1 MFKKLLWILFIIILL
16 FGAGLSGVYFW
27 YRSGGLQTAVVKQ
40 LDEKVK
46 QSLVGNNTATTTVE
60 PNVLQEILGF
70 NSPKTYLL
78 LFLNNT
84 ELRPGGGFIGVYAVV
99 RVDKGKPEILKVE
112 GSEILD
118 NYAPRDFVST
128 PPAPLAKYIA
138 SQRWEFRDSNWWP
151 DFASSSAKTL
161 ELYKKE
167 NGLSADK
174 IDAVIGFTPTVIE
187 EALKI
192 IGPIKY
198 QGEEFNSKNF
208 TAKLE
213 YEVEYGYKDKGLSFN
228 NRKDILDG
236 LTKTLVK
243 HLAIDIFLHWSDY
256 TKLTERMI
264 KEKHLMAFTTDG
276 SAQSI
281 IESKNL
287 AGKVKNV
294 TGDYILWVDANLGAW
309 KTDASLK
316 RELSYSFVSVGSGK
330 YLATLKM
337 KYIHQGWFDWRT
349 SRYRTYTRVY
359 LPLDSEFV
367 GVKGSL
373 ERDRSAIPGKVD
385 QGLEHNKKWFG
396 TFTAV
401 EPQTTGELVWQ
412 FYLSPSVVK
421 QIEAGAYT
429 LFVQKQLG
437 TIDHSLTLG
446 LNFGKSIV
454 YASPGEPTIKHGDTI
469 YDYSTDLREDREFQV
484 KFR

>member
-1 MFKKLLWILFIIILL
+1 MIIIVLL
-16 FGAGLSGVYFW
+16 FGAGLAGVYFW
-27 YRSGGLQTAVVKQ
+27 YRSGGLQTTVVNQ
-40 LDEKVK
+40 LNKKVK
-46 QSLVGNNTATTTVE
+46 QSLINDKTAITAIE
-60 PNVLQEILGF
+60 PNVLQEVLGF
-70 NSPKTYLL
+70 KSPKTYLL

-99 RVDKGKPEILKVE
+99 RVDKGKPETLKVE

-118 NYAPRDFVST
+118 NYAPRDFVSI
-128 PPAPLAKYIA
+128 PPAPLTKYLA
-138 SQRWEFRDSNWWP
+138 SQRWEFRDSNWYP
-151 DFASSSAKTL
+151 DFASSSVKAL
-161 ELYKKE
+161 ELYKQE
-167 NGLSADK
+167 NGLLADK

-228 NRKDILDG
+228 DRKNILEG

-243 HLAIDIFLHWSDY
+243 HLAVDIFLHWSDY
-256 TKLTERMI
+256 SKLTERMS
-264 KEKHLMAFTTDG
+264 KEKHIMAYTTNAQ
-276 SAQSI
+276 AQSI
-281 IESKNL
+281 INAKDL
-287 AGKVKNV
+287 AGKVKSV
-294 TGDYILWVDANLGAW
+294 AGDYILWVDANLGAW

-316 RELSYSFVSVGSGK
+316 RELSYSFVPVGTGK

-349 SRYRTYTRVY
+349 SRYRTYARVY
-359 LPLDSEFV
+359 LPPDSEFV

-373 ERDRSAIPGKVD
+373 ARDRSAIPGQVD
-385 QGLEHNKKWFG
+385 QGLEYDKKWFG

-401 EPQTTGELVWQ
+401 EPQTTSELVWQ
-412 FYLSPSVVK
+412 FYLSPRVVK
-421 QIEAGAYT
+421 QVEAGLYT

-437 TIDHSLTLG
+437 TIDHGLTLG
-446 LNFGKSIV
+446 LNFGKNIV
-454 YASPGEPTIKHGDTI
+454 FASPGEPTTKHGDAI
-469 YDYSTDLREDREFQV
+469 YDYNTDLRVDREFTV
-484 KFR
+484 KFGK